1 MLRILLNDGLDKK
14 AISNLELLGFDV
26 DTNHYDIEDL
36 KEKIKE
42 VDCIVIRSAT
52 KITRELIDEAI
63 KGGKLKLIIRGGVG
77 LDNIDVQYAE
87 QNGIKVRNTPNASSS
102 SVAEIILAHMFSLER
117 FLNQSNITMKDGLWK
132 KKDYVGVELEGK
144 TLGIIG
150 MGRIGSELAKKCTA
164 LGMKIIYFDLIDIKN
179 IDNNYRKVELLSIF
193 LISIRSKYIKNID
206 NNYRKV
212 EFDELLR
219 KSDFISINISGT
231 KSIIGSEE
239 LKKVKKGVF
248 IINTSRG
255 KALDED
261 AIITSLNDGTLGGVG
276 LDVFLEEPSKNLE
289 LINHP
294 KVSLTPHIG
303 ASTKEAQMKIG
314 EEVINII
321 KEEIYK

>member
-14 AISNLELLGFDV
+14 AISNLEMIGFDV

-36 KEKIKE
+36 KEKIKKI
-42 VDCIVIRSAT
+42 DCIVIRSAT
-52 KITRELIDEAI
+52 KIRRELIDEAI
-63 KGGKLKLIIRGGVG
+63 KGGNLKLIIRGGVG
-77 LDNIDVQYAE
+77 VDNIDVQYAE

-102 SVAEIILAHMFSLER
+102 SVAEIILAHMFSLAR
-117 FLNQSNITMKDGLWK
+117 FLNQSNVTMKAGLWK

-164 LGMKIIYFDLIDIKN
+164 LGMKIIYFDLMD
-179 IDNNYRKVELLSIF
+179 
-193 LISIRSKYIKNID
+193 IKNID

-219 KSDFISINISGT
+219 ESDFISINISGT

-239 LKKVKKGVF
+239 LKKVKKGAF

-255 KALDED
+255 KALDEE

-289 LINHP
+289 LIKHP

-314 EEVINII
+314 EEVIEII
-321 KEEIYK
+321 KEEMYN

>member
-52 KITRELIDEAI
+52 KIRRELIDEAI

-102 SVAEIILAHMFSLER
+102 SVAEIILAHMFSLAR
-117 FLNQSNITMKDGLWK
+117 FLNQSNIPMKDGLWK

-150 MGRIGSELAKKCTA
+150 MGRIGSELAKKCIS
-164 LGMKIIYFDLIDIKN
+164 LGMKIIYFDLMD
-179 IDNNYRKVELLSIF
+179 
-193 LISIRSKYIKNID
+193 IKNID

-321 KEEIYK
+321 KEEMYK

>member
-36 KEKIKE
+36 KEKIKKI
-42 VDCIVIRSAT
+42 DCIVIRSAT
-52 KITRELIDEAI
+52 KIRRELIDEAI
-63 KGGKLKLIIRGGVG
+63 KGGNLKLIIRGGVG
-77 LDNIDVQYAE
+77 VDNIDVQYAE

-102 SVAEIILAHMFSLER
+102 SVAEIILAHMFSLAR
-117 FLNQSNITMKDGLWK
+117 FLNQSNITMKAGLWK
-132 KKDYVGVELEGK
+132 KKDYVGIELEGK

-164 LGMKIIYFDLIDIKN
+164 LGMKIIYFDLMD
-179 IDNNYRKVELLSIF
+179 
-193 LISIRSKYIKNID
+193 IKNID

-219 KSDFISINISGT
+219 ESDFISINISGT

-239 LKKVKKGVF
+239 LKKVKKGAF

-255 KALDED
+255 KALDEE

-276 LDVFLEEPSKNLE
+276 LDVFLEEPSKNLK

-314 EEVINII
+314 EEVIEII
-321 KEEIYK
+321 KEEMYN

>member
-52 KITRELIDEAI
+52 KIRRELIDEAI
-63 KGGKLKLIIRGGVG
+63 KGGNLKLIIRGGVG
-77 LDNIDVQYAE
+77 VDNIDVQYAE

-102 SVAEIILAHMFSLER
+102 SVAEIILAHMFSLAR
-117 FLNQSNITMKDGLWK
+117 FLNQSNITMKAGLWK
-132 KKDYVGVELEGK
+132 KKDYVGIELEGK

-150 MGRIGSELAKKCTA
+150 MGRIGAELAKKCTA
-164 LGMKIIYFDLIDIKN
+164 LGMKIIYFDLMD
-179 IDNNYRKVELLSIF
+179 
-193 LISIRSKYIKNID
+193 IKNID

-239 LKKVKKGVF
+239 LKKVKKGAF

-255 KALDED
+255 KALDEE

-289 LINHP
+289 LIKHP

-314 EEVINII
+314 EEVIEII
-321 KEEIYK
+321 KEEMYN

>member
-36 KEKIKE
+36 KEKIKKI
-42 VDCIVIRSAT
+42 DCIVIRSAT
-52 KITRELIDEAI
+52 KIRRELIDEAI

-102 SVAEIILAHMFSLER
+102 SVAEIILAHMFSLAR
-117 FLNQSNITMKDGLWK
+117 FLNQSNITMKAGLWK

-164 LGMKIIYFDLIDIKN
+164 LGMKIIYFDLMD
-179 IDNNYRKVELLSIF
+179 
-193 LISIRSKYIKNID
+193 IKNID

-219 KSDFISINISGT
+219 ESDFISINISGT

-255 KALDED
+255 KALDEE

-321 KEEIYK
+321 KEEMYN

>member
-14 AISNLELLGFDV
+14 AISNLEMLGCDV

-52 KITRELIDEAI
+52 KIRRELIDEAI

-102 SVAEIILAHMFSLER
+102 SVAEIILAHMFSLAR

-132 KKDYVGVELEGK
+132 KKEYVGVELEGK

-164 LGMKIIYFDLIDIKN
+164 LGMKIIYFDLMD
-179 IDNNYRKVELLSIF
+179 
-193 LISIRSKYIKNID
+193 IKNID

-219 KSDFISINISGT
+219 ESDFISINISGT

-239 LKKVKKGVF
+239 LKKVKKGAF

-255 KALDED
+255 KALDEE

-321 KEEIYK
+321 KEEMYK

>member
-52 KITRELIDEAI
+52 KIRRELIDEAI

-77 LDNIDVQYAE
+77 VDNIDVQYAE

-102 SVAEIILAHMFSLER
+102 SVAEIILAHMFSLAR

-164 LGMKIIYFDLIDIKN
+164 LGMKIIYFDLMD
-179 IDNNYRKVELLSIF
+179 
-193 LISIRSKYIKNID
+193 IKNID

-219 KSDFISINISGT
+219 ESDFISINISGT

-239 LKKVKKGVF
+239 LKMVKKGVF

-255 KALDED
+255 KALDEE

-321 KEEIYK
+321 KEEMYN

>member
-52 KITRELIDEAI
+52 KIRRELIDEAI
-63 KGGKLKLIIRGGVG
+63 KGGNLKLIIRGGVG

-102 SVAEIILAHMFSLER
+102 SVAEIILAHMFSLAR
-117 FLNQSNITMKDGLWK
+117 FLNQSNITMKAGLWK

-164 LGMKIIYFDLIDIKN
+164 LGMKIIYFDLMD
-179 IDNNYRKVELLSIF
+179 
-193 LISIRSKYIKNID
+193 IKNID

-219 KSDFISINISGT
+219 ESDFISINISGT

-255 KALDED
+255 KALDEE

>member
-63 KGGKLKLIIRGGVG
+63 KGGNLKLIIRGGVG

-87 QNGIKVRNTPNASSS
+87 QNGIKVRNTPNASYS
-102 SVAEIILAHMFSLER
+102 SVAEIILAHMFSLAR
-117 FLNQSNITMKDGLWK
+117 FLNQSNITMKAGLWK

-164 LGMKIIYFDLIDIKN
+164 LGMKIIYFDLMD
-179 IDNNYRKVELLSIF
+179 
-193 LISIRSKYIKNID
+193 IKNID

-219 KSDFISINISGT
+219 ESDFISINISGT

-255 KALDED
+255 KALDEE

-321 KEEIYK
+321 KEEMYK

>member
-14 AISNLELLGFDV
+14 AISNLEFLGFDV

-63 KGGKLKLIIRGGVG
+63 KGGNLKLIIRGGVG
-77 LDNIDVQYAE
+77 LDNIDVQYAK

-102 SVAEIILAHMFSLER
+102 SVAEIILAHMFSLAR

-132 KKDYVGVELEGK
+132 KKEYVGVELEGK

-150 MGRIGSELAKKCTA
+150 MGRIGSELAKKCIS
-164 LGMKIIYFDLIDIKN
+164 LGMKIIYFDLMD
-179 IDNNYRKVELLSIF
+179 
-193 LISIRSKYIKNID
+193 IKNID

-219 KSDFISINISGT
+219 ESDFISINISGT
-231 KSIIGSEE
+231 KNIIGSEE

-255 KALDED
+255 KALDEE

>member
-36 KEKIKE
+36 KEKIKK

-52 KITRELIDEAI
+52 KIRRELIDEAI
-63 KGGKLKLIIRGGVG
+63 KGGNLKLIIRGGVG

-102 SVAEIILAHMFSLER
+102 SVAEIILAHMFSLAR
-117 FLNQSNITMKDGLWK
+117 FLNQSNITMKAGLWK

-164 LGMKIIYFDLIDIKN
+164 LGMKIIYFDLMD
-179 IDNNYRKVELLSIF
+179 
-193 LISIRSKYIKNID
+193 IKNID

-219 KSDFISINISGT
+219 ESDFISINISGT

>member
-52 KITRELIDEAI
+52 KIRRELIDEAI

-77 LDNIDVQYAE
+77 LDNIDVKYAE

-102 SVAEIILAHMFSLER
+102 SVAEIILAHMFSLAR

-132 KKDYVGVELEGK
+132 KKEYVGVELEGK

-150 MGRIGSELAKKCTA
+150 MGRIGSELAKKCIS
-164 LGMKIIYFDLIDIKN
+164 LGMKIIYFDLMD
-179 IDNNYRKVELLSIF
+179 
-193 LISIRSKYIKNID
+193 IKNID

-219 KSDFISINISGT
+219 ESDFISINISGT

-255 KALDED
+255 KALDEE

-314 EEVINII
+314 YEVINII

>member
-52 KITRELIDEAI
+52 KIRRELIDEAI

-77 LDNIDVQYAE
+77 VDNIDVQYAE

-102 SVAEIILAHMFSLER
+102 SVAEIILAHMLSLAR
-117 FLNQSNITMKDGLWK
+117 FLNQSNITMKAGLWK

-150 MGRIGSELAKKCTA
+150 IGRIGSELAKKCTA
-164 LGMKIIYFDLIDIKN
+164 LGMKIIYFDMVD
-179 IDNNYRKVELLSIF
+179 
-193 LISIRSKYIKNID
+193 IKNID

-219 KSDFISINISGT
+219 ESDFISINISGT

-239 LKKVKKGVF
+239 LKKVKKGAF

-255 KALDED
+255 KALDEE

-289 LINHP
+289 LIKHP

-314 EEVINII
+314 EEVIEII
-321 KEEIYK
+321 KEEMYK

>member
-14 AISNLELLGFDV
+14 AISNLEMLGCDV

-52 KITRELIDEAI
+52 KIRRELIDEAI
-63 KGGKLKLIIRGGVG
+63 KGGNLKLIIRGGVG

-102 SVAEIILAHMFSLER
+102 SVAEIILAHMFSLAR

-132 KKDYVGVELEGK
+132 KKEYVGVELEGK

-150 MGRIGSELAKKCTA
+150 MGRIGSELAKKCIS
-164 LGMKIIYFDLIDIKN
+164 LGMKIIYFDLMD
-179 IDNNYRKVELLSIF
+179 
-193 LISIRSKYIKNID
+193 IKNID

-219 KSDFISINISGT
+219 ESDFISINISGT

>member
-14 AISNLELLGFDV
+14 AISNLEMLGCDV

-52 KITRELIDEAI
+52 KIRRELIDEAI

-102 SVAEIILAHMFSLER
+102 SVAEIILAHMFSLAR
-117 FLNQSNITMKDGLWK
+117 FLNQSNITMKAGLWK
-132 KKDYVGVELEGK
+132 KKEYVGVELEGK

-164 LGMKIIYFDLIDIKN
+164 LGMKIIYFDLMD
-179 IDNNYRKVELLSIF
+179 
-193 LISIRSKYIKNID
+193 IKNID

-219 KSDFISINISGT
+219 ESDFISINISGT

-239 LKKVKKGVF
+239 LKKVKKGAF

-321 KEEIYK
+321 KEEMYK

>member
-52 KITRELIDEAI
+52 KIRRELIDEAI
-63 KGGKLKLIIRGGVG
+63 KSGNLKLIIRGGVG
-77 LDNIDVQYAE
+77 LDNIDVKYAE

-102 SVAEIILAHMFSLER
+102 SVAEIILAHMFSLAR
-117 FLNQSNITMKDGLWK
+117 FLNQSNITMKAGLWK

-164 LGMKIIYFDLIDIKN
+164 LGMKIIYFDLMD
-179 IDNNYRKVELLSIF
+179 
-193 LISIRSKYIKNID
+193 IKNID

-239 LKKVKKGVF
+239 LKKVKKGAF

-255 KALDED
+255 KALDEE

-321 KEEIYK
+321 KEEMYK

>member
-14 AISNLELLGFDV
+14 AISNLEMLGCDV

-52 KITRELIDEAI
+52 KIRRELIDEAI

-102 SVAEIILAHMFSLER
+102 SVAEIILAHMFSLAR
-117 FLNQSNITMKDGLWK
+117 FLNQSNITMKAGLWK
-132 KKDYVGVELEGK
+132 KKEYVGVELEGK

-164 LGMKIIYFDLIDIKN
+164 LGMKIIYFDLMD
-179 IDNNYRKVELLSIF
+179 
-193 LISIRSKYIKNID
+193 IKNID

-212 EFDELLR
+212 EFDELLGE
-219 KSDFISINISGT
+219 SDFISINISGT

-239 LKKVKKGVF
+239 LKMVKKGVF

-289 LINHP
+289 LIKHP

-303 ASTKEAQMKIG
+303 ASTKEAHMKIG

-321 KEEIYK
+321 KEEMYK

>member
-14 AISNLELLGFDV
+14 AISNLEFLGFDV

-36 KEKIKE
+36 KEKIKK

-52 KITRELIDEAI
+52 KIRRELIDEAI

-102 SVAEIILAHMFSLER
+102 SVAEIILAHMFSLAR
-117 FLNQSNITMKDGLWK
+117 FLNQSNITMKAGFWK
-132 KKDYVGVELEGK
+132 KKEYVGVELEGK

-164 LGMKIIYFDLIDIKN
+164 LGMKIIYFDLMD
-179 IDNNYRKVELLSIF
+179 
-193 LISIRSKYIKNID
+193 IKNID

-219 KSDFISINISGT
+219 EADFISINISGT

-321 KEEIYK
+321 KEEMYK

>member
-14 AISNLELLGFDV
+14 AISNLEFLGFDV

-36 KEKIKE
+36 KEKIKK

-52 KITRELIDEAI
+52 KIRRELIDEAI

-102 SVAEIILAHMFSLER
+102 SVAEIILAHMFSLAR
-117 FLNQSNITMKDGLWK
+117 FLNQSNVTMKAGLWK

-164 LGMKIIYFDLIDIKN
+164 LGMKIIYFDLMD
-179 IDNNYRKVELLSIF
+179 
-193 LISIRSKYIKNID
+193 IKNID

-219 KSDFISINISGT
+219 ESDFISINISGT

-239 LKKVKKGVF
+239 LKKVKKGAF

-255 KALDED
+255 KALDEE

-289 LINHP
+289 LIKHP

-321 KEEIYK
+321 KEEMYK

>member
-36 KEKIKE
+36 KEKIKK

-52 KITRELIDEAI
+52 KIRRELIDEAI
-63 KGGKLKLIIRGGVG
+63 KGGNLKLIIRGGVG
-77 LDNIDVQYAE
+77 VDNIDVQYAE

-102 SVAEIILAHMFSLER
+102 SVAEIILAHMFSLAR
-117 FLNQSNITMKDGLWK
+117 FLNQSNITMKAGLWK

-164 LGMKIIYFDLIDIKN
+164 LGMKIIYFDLMD
-179 IDNNYRKVELLSIF
+179 
-193 LISIRSKYIKNID
+193 IKNID

-219 KSDFISINISGT
+219 ESDFISINISGT

-239 LKKVKKGVF
+239 LKMVKKGVF

-255 KALDED
+255 KALDEE

-321 KEEIYK
+321 KEEMYK

>member
-52 KITRELIDEAI
+52 KIRRELIDEAI
-63 KGGKLKLIIRGGVG
+63 KGGNLKLIIRGGVG

-102 SVAEIILAHMFSLER
+102 SVAEIILAHMFSLAR
-117 FLNQSNITMKDGLWK
+117 FLNQSNVTMKAGLWK

-164 LGMKIIYFDLIDIKN
+164 LGMKIIYFDLMD
-179 IDNNYRKVELLSIF
+179 
-193 LISIRSKYIKNID
+193 IKNID

-239 LKKVKKGVF
+239 LKKVKKGAF

-255 KALDED
+255 KALDEE
-261 AIITSLNDGTLGGVG
+261 AIITSLNDGTLGGIG

-321 KEEIYK
+321 KEEMYN

>member
-14 AISNLELLGFDV
+14 AISNLEMLGCDV

-52 KITRELIDEAI
+52 KIRRELIDEAI

-77 LDNIDVQYAE
+77 LDNIDVKYAE

-102 SVAEIILAHMFSLER
+102 SVAEIILAHMFSLAR
-117 FLNQSNITMKDGLWK
+117 FLNQSNITMKAGLWK
-132 KKDYVGVELEGK
+132 KKEYVGVELEGK

-164 LGMKIIYFDLIDIKN
+164 LGMKIIYFDLMD
-179 IDNNYRKVELLSIF
+179 
-193 LISIRSKYIKNID
+193 IKNID

-219 KSDFISINISGT
+219 ESDFISINISGT

-239 LKKVKKGVF
+239 LKKVKKGAF

-289 LINHP
+289 LIKHP

-303 ASTKEAQMKIG
+303 ASTKEAQMKRG

-321 KEEIYK
+321 KEEMYK

>member
-14 AISNLELLGFDV
+14 AISNLEFLGFDV

-36 KEKIKE
+36 KEKIKK
-42 VDCIVIRSAT
+42 VYCIVIRSAT
-52 KITRELIDEAI
+52 KIRRELIDEAI
-63 KGGKLKLIIRGGVG
+63 KGGNLKLIIRGGVG

-102 SVAEIILAHMFSLER
+102 SVAEIILAHMFSLAR
-117 FLNQSNITMKDGLWK
+117 FLNQSNITMKAGLWK

-150 MGRIGSELAKKCTA
+150 MGRIGSELAKKCIA
-164 LGMKIIYFDLIDIKN
+164 LGMKIIYFDMVD
-179 IDNNYRKVELLSIF
+179 
-193 LISIRSKYIKNID
+193 IKNID

-255 KALDED
+255 KALDEE

-321 KEEIYK
+321 KEEMYK

>member
-14 AISNLELLGFDV
+14 AISNLEMLGCDV

-52 KITRELIDEAI
+52 KIRRELIDEAI

-77 LDNIDVQYAE
+77 LDNIDVQYAK

-102 SVAEIILAHMFSLER
+102 SVAEIILAHMFSLAR

-132 KKDYVGVELEGK
+132 KKEYVGVELEGK

-150 MGRIGSELAKKCTA
+150 MGRIGSELAKKCIS
-164 LGMKIIYFDLIDIKN
+164 LGMKIIYFDLMDIN
-179 IDNNYRKVELLSIF
+179 
-193 LISIRSKYIKNID
+193 NID

-219 KSDFISINISGT
+219 ESDFISINISGT

-255 KALDED
+255 KALDEE

>member
-63 KGGKLKLIIRGGVG
+63 KGGNLKLIIRGGVG
-77 LDNIDVQYAE
+77 LDNIDVQYAK

-102 SVAEIILAHMFSLER
+102 SVAEIILAHMFSLAR

-132 KKDYVGVELEGK
+132 KKEYVGVELEGK

-150 MGRIGSELAKKCTA
+150 MGRIGSELAKKCIS

-179 IDNNYRKVELLSIF
+179 IDNNYRKVE
-193 LISIRSKYIKNID
+193 
-206 NNYRKV
+206 
-212 EFDELLR
+212 FDELLR
-219 KSDFISINISGT
+219 ESDFISINISGT

-255 KALDED
+255 KALDEE

>member
-14 AISNLELLGFDV
+14 AISNLEMLGCDV

-63 KGGKLKLIIRGGVG
+63 KGGNLKLIIRGGVG
-77 LDNIDVQYAE
+77 LDNIDVKYAE

-102 SVAEIILAHMFSLER
+102 SVAEIILAHMFSLAR
-117 FLNQSNITMKDGLWK
+117 FLNQSNITMKAGLWK
-132 KKDYVGVELEGK
+132 KKDYVGIELEGK

-164 LGMKIIYFDLIDIKN
+164 LGMKIIYFDMGDIKD
-179 IDNNYRKVELLSIF
+179 IDKNYR
-193 LISIRSKYIKNID
+193 R
-206 NNYRKV
+206 V

-219 KSDFISINISGT
+219 ESDFISINISVT

-239 LKKVKKGVF
+239 LKKVKKGAF

-255 KALDED
+255 KALDEE

-289 LINHP
+289 LIKHP

-321 KEEIYK
+321 KEEMYK

>member
-14 AISNLELLGFDV
+14 AISNLEMLGCDV

-52 KITRELIDEAI
+52 KIRRELIDEAI

-87 QNGIKVRNTPNASSS
+87 QNGIKVRNTPNASYS
-102 SVAEIILAHMFSLER
+102 SVAEIILAHMFSLAR
-117 FLNQSNITMKDGLWK
+117 FLNQSNITMKAGLWK

-164 LGMKIIYFDLIDIKN
+164 LGMKIIYFDLMD
-179 IDNNYRKVELLSIF
+179 
-193 LISIRSKYIKNID
+193 IKNID

-219 KSDFISINISGT
+219 ESDFISINISGT

-239 LKKVKKGVF
+239 LKMVKKGVF

-255 KALDED
+255 KALDEE

-289 LINHP
+289 LIKHP

-321 KEEIYK
+321 KEEMYK

>member
-36 KEKIKE
+36 KEKIKK

-52 KITRELIDEAI
+52 KIRRELIDEAI

-77 LDNIDVQYAE
+77 VDNIDVQYAE

-102 SVAEIILAHMFSLER
+102 SVAEIILAHMFSLAR
-117 FLNQSNITMKDGLWK
+117 FLNQSNVTMKAGLWK

-150 MGRIGSELAKKCTA
+150 MGRIGSELAKKCIA
-164 LGMKIIYFDLIDIKN
+164 LGMKIIYFDLID
-179 IDNNYRKVELLSIF
+179 
-193 LISIRSKYIKNID
+193 IKNID

-239 LKKVKKGVF
+239 LKKVKKGAF

-255 KALDED
+255 KALDEE
-261 AIITSLNDGTLGGVG
+261 AIIPSLNDGSLGGVG

-321 KEEIYK
+321 KEEMYK

>member
-14 AISNLELLGFDV
+14 AISNLEFLGFDV

-36 KEKIKE
+36 KEKIKK

-52 KITRELIDEAI
+52 KIRRELIDEAI

-77 LDNIDVQYAE
+77 VDNIDVQYAE

-102 SVAEIILAHMFSLER
+102 SVAEIILAHMFSLAR
-117 FLNQSNITMKDGLWK
+117 FLNQSNITMKAGLWK
-132 KKDYVGVELEGK
+132 KKEYVGVELEGK

-164 LGMKIIYFDLIDIKN
+164 LGMKIIYFDLMD
-179 IDNNYRKVELLSIF
+179 
-193 LISIRSKYIKNID
+193 IKNID

-219 KSDFISINISGT
+219 ESDFISINISGT

-255 KALDED
+255 KALDEE

-321 KEEIYK
+321 KEEMYN

>member
-14 AISNLELLGFDV
+14 AISNLEMLGCDV

-52 KITRELIDEAI
+52 KIRRELIDEAI

-77 LDNIDVQYAE
+77 LDNIDVKYAE

-102 SVAEIILAHMFSLER
+102 SVAEIILAHMFSLAR
-117 FLNQSNITMKDGLWK
+117 FLNQSNITMKAGLWK
-132 KKDYVGVELEGK
+132 KKEYVGVELEGK

-164 LGMKIIYFDLIDIKN
+164 LGMKIIYFDLMD
-179 IDNNYRKVELLSIF
+179 
-193 LISIRSKYIKNID
+193 IKNID

-212 EFDELLR
+212 EFDELLGE
-219 KSDFISINISGT
+219 SDFISINISGT

-239 LKKVKKGVF
+239 LKKVKKGAF

-321 KEEIYK
+321 KEEMYK

>member
-14 AISNLELLGFDV
+14 AISNLEMLGCDV

-36 KEKIKE
+36 KEKIKK

-52 KITRELIDEAI
+52 KIRRELIDEAI

-77 LDNIDVQYAE
+77 VDNIDVQYAE

-102 SVAEIILAHMFSLER
+102 SVAEIILAHMFSLAR
-117 FLNQSNITMKDGLWK
+117 FLNQSNITMKSGLWK

-164 LGMKIIYFDLIDIKN
+164 LGMKIIYFDLMD
-179 IDNNYRKVELLSIF
+179 
-193 LISIRSKYIKNID
+193 IKNID

-219 KSDFISINISGT
+219 ESDFISINISGT

>member
-14 AISNLELLGFDV
+14 AISNLEFLGFDV

-36 KEKIKE
+36 KEKIKKI
-42 VDCIVIRSAT
+42 DCIVIRSAT

-63 KGGKLKLIIRGGVG
+63 KGGNLKLIIRGGVG
-77 LDNIDVQYAE
+77 VDNIDVQYVE

-102 SVAEIILAHMFSLER
+102 SVAEIILAHMFSLAR
-117 FLNQSNITMKDGLWK
+117 FLNQSNITMKAGLWK

-164 LGMKIIYFDLIDIKN
+164 LGMKIIYFDMVDIKD
-179 IDNNYRKVELLSIF
+179 IDKNYR
-193 LISIRSKYIKNID
+193 R
-206 NNYRKV
+206 V

-314 EEVINII
+314 EEVIEII
-321 KEEIYK
+321 KEEMYN

>member
-14 AISNLELLGFDV
+14 AISNLEMLGCDV

-52 KITRELIDEAI
+52 KIRRELIDEAI

-102 SVAEIILAHMFSLER
+102 SVAEIILAHMFSLAR
-117 FLNQSNITMKDGLWK
+117 FLNQSNITMKAGLWK

-164 LGMKIIYFDLIDIKN
+164 LGMKIIYFDLMD
-179 IDNNYRKVELLSIF
+179 
-193 LISIRSKYIKNID
+193 IKNID

-239 LKKVKKGVF
+239 LKKVKKGAF

-255 KALDED
+255 KALDEE

-289 LINHP
+289 LIKHP

-314 EEVINII
+314 EEVIEII
-321 KEEIYK
+321 KEEMYN

>member
-36 KEKIKE
+36 KEKIKKI
-42 VDCIVIRSAT
+42 DCIVIRSAT
-52 KITRELIDEAI
+52 KIRRELIDEAI

-77 LDNIDVQYAE
+77 IDNIDVQYAE

-102 SVAEIILAHMFSLER
+102 SVAEIILAHMFSLAR
-117 FLNQSNITMKDGLWK
+117 FLNQSNVTMKAGLWK

-150 MGRIGSELAKKCTA
+150 MGRIGAELAKKCTA
-164 LGMKIIYFDLIDIKN
+164 LGMKIIYFDLID
-179 IDNNYRKVELLSIF
+179 
-193 LISIRSKYIKNID
+193 IKNID

-239 LKKVKKGVF
+239 LKKVKKGAF

-255 KALDED
+255 KALDEE
-261 AIITSLNDGTLGGVG
+261 AIIPSLNDGSLGGVG

-314 EEVINII
+314 EEVIEII
-321 KEEIYK
+321 KEEMYK

>member
-36 KEKIKE
+36 KEKIKKI
-42 VDCIVIRSAT
+42 DCIVIRSAT
-52 KITRELIDEAI
+52 KIRRELIDEAI
-63 KGGKLKLIIRGGVG
+63 KGGNLKLIIRGGVG
-77 LDNIDVQYAE
+77 VDNIDVQYAE

-102 SVAEIILAHMFSLER
+102 SVAEIILAHMFSLAR
-117 FLNQSNITMKDGLWK
+117 FLNQSNITMKAGLWK
-132 KKDYVGVELEGK
+132 KKDYVGIELEGK

-164 LGMKIIYFDLIDIKN
+164 LGMKIIYFDLMD
-179 IDNNYRKVELLSIF
+179 
-193 LISIRSKYIKNID
+193 IKNID

-255 KALDED
+255 KALDEE

-289 LINHP
+289 LIKHP

-314 EEVINII
+314 EEVIEII
-321 KEEIYK
+321 KEEMYN

>member
-36 KEKIKE
+36 KEKIKKI
-42 VDCIVIRSAT
+42 DCIVIRSAT
-52 KITRELIDEAI
+52 KIRRELIDEAI
-63 KGGKLKLIIRGGVG
+63 KGGNLKLIIRGGVG

-102 SVAEIILAHMFSLER
+102 SVAEIILAHMFSLAR
-117 FLNQSNITMKDGLWK
+117 FLNQSNITMKAGLWK

-164 LGMKIIYFDLIDIKN
+164 LGMKIIYFDLMD
-179 IDNNYRKVELLSIF
+179 
-193 LISIRSKYIKNID
+193 IKNID

-219 KSDFISINISGT
+219 ESDFISINISGT

-239 LKKVKKGVF
+239 LKKVKKGAF

-255 KALDED
+255 KALDEE

-289 LINHP
+289 LIKHP

-314 EEVINII
+314 EEVIEII
-321 KEEIYK
+321 KEEMYN

>member
-14 AISNLELLGFDV
+14 AISNLEFLGFDV

-63 KGGKLKLIIRGGVG
+63 KGGNLKLIIRGGVG
-77 LDNIDVQYAE
+77 LDNIDVQYAK

-102 SVAEIILAHMFSLER
+102 SVAEIILAHMFSLAR

-132 KKDYVGVELEGK
+132 KKEYVGVELEGK

-150 MGRIGSELAKKCTA
+150 MGRIGSELAKKCIS
-164 LGMKIIYFDLIDIKN
+164 LGMKIIYFDLMDIN
-179 IDNNYRKVELLSIF
+179 
-193 LISIRSKYIKNID
+193 NID

-219 KSDFISINISGT
+219 ESDFISINISGT
-231 KSIIGSEE
+231 KNIIGSEE
-239 LKKVKKGVF
+239 LKKVKKGAF

-255 KALDED
+255 KALDEE

>member
-14 AISNLELLGFDV
+14 AISNLEFLGFDV

-63 KGGKLKLIIRGGVG
+63 KGGNLKLIIRGGVG
-77 LDNIDVQYAE
+77 LDNIDVQYAK

-102 SVAEIILAHMFSLER
+102 SVAEIILAHMFSLAR

-132 KKDYVGVELEGK
+132 KKEYVGVELEGK

-150 MGRIGSELAKKCTA
+150 MGRIGSELAKKCIS
-164 LGMKIIYFDLIDIKN
+164 LGMKIIYFDLMD
-179 IDNNYRKVELLSIF
+179 
-193 LISIRSKYIKNID
+193 IKNID

-219 KSDFISINISGT
+219 ESDFISINISGT

-255 KALDED
+255 KALDEE

>member
-1 MLRILLNDGLDKK
+1 MLRMLLNDGLDKK
-14 AISNLELLGFDV
+14 AISNLELLGCDV
-26 DTNHYDIEDL
+26 DTNHYDIENL

-52 KITRELIDEAI
+52 KIRRELIDEAI

-77 LDNIDVQYAE
+77 LDNIDVKYAE

-102 SVAEIILAHMFSLER
+102 SVAEIILAHMFSLAR
-117 FLNQSNITMKDGLWK
+117 FLNQSNITMKAGLWK
-132 KKDYVGVELEGK
+132 KKEYVGVELEGK

-164 LGMKIIYFDLIDIKN
+164 LGMKIIYFDLMDIKN
-179 IDNNYRKVELLSIF
+179 IY
-193 LISIRSKYIKNID
+193 

-219 KSDFISINISGT
+219 ESDFISINISGT

-239 LKKVKKGVF
+239 LKKVKKGAF

-289 LINHP
+289 LIKHP

-321 KEEIYK
+321 KEEMYK

>member
-14 AISNLELLGFDV
+14 AISNLEMLGCYV

-42 VDCIVIRSAT
+42 VDCIVIRSST
-52 KITRELIDEAI
+52 KIRRELIDEAI
-63 KGGKLKLIIRGGVG
+63 KGGNLKLIIRGGVG

-102 SVAEIILAHMFSLER
+102 SVAEIILAHMFSLAR
-117 FLNQSNITMKDGLWK
+117 FLNQSNITMKAGFWK
-132 KKDYVGVELEGK
+132 KKEYVGVELEGK

-150 MGRIGSELAKKCTA
+150 MGRIGSELAKKCIS
-164 LGMKIIYFDLIDIKN
+164 LGMKIIYFDLMD
-179 IDNNYRKVELLSIF
+179 
-193 LISIRSKYIKNID
+193 IKNID

-219 KSDFISINISGT
+219 ESDFISINISGT

-289 LINHP
+289 LIKHP

-321 KEEIYK
+321 KEEMYK